1 MAWKLFRKKHKLR
14 VEVWNQKT
22 MFGPNMS
29 FAVTEAY
36 KLLRTNLMFSFSDE
50 GRGHVIGVTS
60 AIQDEGKSSSACN
73 TAYALS
79 EAGKK
84 VLLLEADLRRPS
96 IPSKLGIARVPGL
109 TNLLISRWEYKEVIQ
124 HSAAA
129 PNMDIIASGDIPPN
143 PSELL
148 ASNRMEQL
156 MQELTRN
163 YDYIVVDLPPVTV
176 VSDAVAVSKVLD
188 GVVVVVRGE
197 VSDRKMLA
205 EAIRLLKLVN
215 VRVLGFVYRDSA
227 TASRRYSS
235 YKKKYRSKYYTEY
248 NKRTGTK

>member
-1 MAWKLFRKKHKLR
+1 MALKLFRKKHKTKT
-14 VEVWNQKT
+14 EVWNQKT

-84 VLLLEADLRRPS
+84 VLLLEGDLRRPS
-96 IPSKLGIARVPGL
+96 IPSKLGVTRIPGL
-109 TNLLISRWEYKEVIQ
+109 TNLLVSRWDYKELVQ
-124 HSAAA
+124 HCAAA
-129 PNMDIIASGDIPPN
+129 PKLDIIASGDIPPN

-156 MQELTRN
+156 IKELTRD

-215 VRVLGFVYRDSA
+215 VRILGFVYRDSA
-227 TASRRYSS
+227 AGSRRYSS
-235 YKKKYRSKYYTEY
+235 YKKKYRSKYYVEY
-248 NKRTGTK
+248 TKRKETK